1 MKQKKRYK
9 KERNFTAKAR
19 NSEESSPETLAS
31 IEKGMGLV
39 KELDP
44 LVREAVRNDPA
55 SLAEWEEIMREFR
68 DLEEERS
75 KAGGSSR
82 DD

>member
-1 MKQKKRYK
+1 
-9 KERNFTAKAR
+9 
-19 NSEESSPETLAS
+19 
-31 IEKGMGLV
+31 MGLV